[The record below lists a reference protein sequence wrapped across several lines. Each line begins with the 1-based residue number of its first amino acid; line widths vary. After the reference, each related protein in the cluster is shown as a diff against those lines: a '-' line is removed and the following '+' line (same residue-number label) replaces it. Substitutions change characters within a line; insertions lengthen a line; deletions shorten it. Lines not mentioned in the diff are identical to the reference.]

1 MEVRSRF
8 LVGFGSTQMMFLT
21 QCTKNGETW
30 DGPVIEAESFD
41 QAEMYARRIQ
51 TLEKQTGREFD
62 RLVVVGEAVSRVST
76 IKCGNCGN
84 VWVEVYPVDVRVLQC
99 RKCKLHIIMD

>member
-1 MEVRSRF
+1 MEARSRF
-8 LVGFGSTQMMFLT
+8 LVGFGSTQMLFLT
-21 QCTKNGETW
+21 QCKKNGESYE
-30 DGPVIEAESFD
+30 GPVIEAESWE
-41 QAEMYARRIQ
+41 QARVYADHIQ
-51 TLEKQTGREFD
+51 VLENQTGREFTN
-62 RLVVVGEAVSRVST
+62 LEVVGEAVSKVST